1 MIDQRYERRF
11 CMGLVV
17 FAAAMRLL
25 MAVSAGRA
33 PSDAAQPPDVLVLQI
48 LAAETPSASE
58 PASEPGPEAEP
69 EAEPAPEPEPEP
81 DEPALQPVQF
91 SPGEADGI
99 ALAGACSYTPD
110 KQALLMQPLT
120 LDFDRDG
127 PTVLIVHT
135 HSSEAY
141 TMETGWEYTE
151 SDEMRTQD
159 ETYSVVRV
167 GSEIA
172 EALTAAGISVLHDT
186 RPNDYPNYNG
196 AYERMRLTI
205 EEYLEQHPSIQM
217 VLDIH
222 RDAAEDADGNPVAL
236 TAEVNGADCAALM
249 LVVGTDEGG
258 LSHPDWQ
265 ENLSAALKLQALL
278 NRSAPGLCRP
288 IDLRTERFNQHE
300 THGSL
305 LVEFG
310 ANGNT
315 LAEAIRSSR
324 LFSDALIALIRG
336 EE

>member
-1 MIDQRYERRF
+1 MIDRREERRL

-17 FAAAMRLL
+17 FAVLVRLV
-25 MAVSAGRA
+25 MAVSAA
-33 PSDAAQPPDVLVLQI
+33 PAARNAAQTTDVLVLQI
-48 LAAETPSASE
+48 LAAETPSAPE
-58 PASEPGPEAEP
+58 PEP
-69 EAEPAPEPEPEP
+69 EAIPEPEPEP
-81 DEPALQPVQF
+81 EADAPVRVPVTF
-91 SPGEADGI
+91 SPEEADGVEI
-99 ALAGACSYTPD
+99 AGACSYTPD
-110 KQALLMQPLT
+110 KRALLMQPPA
-120 LDFDRDG
+120 LDFEQDG

-172 EALTAAGISVLHDT
+172 EALTAASISVLHDT

-205 EEYLEQHPSIQM
+205 EEYLAQYPSIQM

-222 RDAAEDADGNPVAL
+222 RDAASDADGNPVSL
-236 TAEVNGADCAALM
+236 TADVDGEDCAALM

-258 LSHPDWQ
+258 LTHPDWAD
-265 ENLSAALKLQALL
+265 NLSLAIQLQALL
-278 NRSAPGLCRP
+278 NRRAPGLCRP

-315 LAEAIRSSR
+315 LAEAIRSAR
-324 LFSDALIALIRG
+324 VFSEALIAWILG
-336 EE
+336 E

>member
-1 MIDQRYERRF
+1 MLDQRYERRF
-11 CMGLVV
+11 CMSLIV
-17 FAAAMRLL
+17 FAVLVRLALAVGAAG
-25 MAVSAGRA
+25 AESA
-33 PSDAAQPPDVLVLQI
+33 PAQQPDVLVLEI
-48 LAAETPSASE
+48 LAAA
-58 PASEPGPEAEP
+58 PAQQSPEEEP
-69 EAEPAPEPEPEP
+69 EPVQQPAQEQEPQPEPAPEP
-81 DEPALQPVQF
+81 ARTPVTF
-91 SPGEADGI
+91 SQEEAGGI
-99 ALAGACSYTPD
+99 EIAGACSYTPD
-110 KQALLMQPLT
+110 RQALLMQPLS
-120 LDFDRDG
+120 LDFAQEG

-172 EALTAAGISVLHDT
+172 EALTDAGISVLHDT
-186 RPNDYPNYNG
+186 RPNDYPSYNG

-205 EEYLEQHPSIQM
+205 EDYLAQYPSIQM
-217 VLDIH
+217 VLDVH

-236 TAEVNGADCAALM
+236 SADVNGEACAGLM

-258 LSHPDWQ
+258 LTHPDWQ
-265 ENLSAALKLQALL
+265 ENLSLAVKLQALL
-278 NRSAPGLCRP
+278 NRRAPGLCRP

-315 LAEAIRSSR
+315 LAEAIRSAR
-324 LFSDALIALIRG
+324 IFSDALLALIQG
-336 EE
+336 E